1 MNIKEL
7 KEIFEYEL
15 KRKLAQRSRSPIE
28 ELRKL
33 ISSLKFFDYSNSM
46 VLDKNQWIRGVLH
59 TGLCGFNL
67 SDLSNIFDQYDP
79 NKTGYINYLN
89 FSRYLYGKEEFM
101 PFKGNQNDNGEKNDN
116 NNKNIDKGQFIP
128 PGLYERNIN
137 NVNENE
143 NIVENNII
151 DNNINNN
158 TTLNSKKN
166 YHMKKSQSQII
177 PQSNQEILKQQSAP
191 NNTNNSLNVQLSPS
205 QLQSQPPKSPPN
217 NNKNYFKDLLS
228 LFRSKI
234 NINNGVL
241 YYSLAHHLKS

>member
-128 PGLYERNIN
+128 PGLYERNIDKISNKENKAILYKN
-137 NVNENE
+137 N
-143 NIVENNII
+143 
-151 DNNINNN
+151 
-158 TTLNSKKN
+158 
-166 YHMKKSQSQII
+166 
-177 PQSNQEILKQQSAP
+177 
-191 NNTNNSLNVQLSPS
+191 
-205 QLQSQPPKSPPN
+205 
-217 NNKNYFKDLLS
+217 
-228 LFRSKI
+228 LF
-234 NINNGVL
+234 
-241 YYSLAHHLKS
+241 YYSTAKNKFYISKYEQGK